1 MRVRLAVIILALM
14 GLVTAAHANCGL
26 VSGPCVTDS
35 QGNTYRTERNMSGN
49 YTTYQNGR
57 AWSQTE
63 QTLSGTWR
71 EKREDGS
78 TSTYSSTPYL
88 NQGLSSGTNRKEK
101 SRWPY

>member
-1 MRVRLAVIILALM
+1 MRVKLAAITLALL
-14 GLVTAAHANCGL
+14 GLNTAAFANCGL
-26 VSGPCVTDS
+26 VSGPCITDS
-35 QGNTYRTERNMSGN
+35 RGNTYRTERNMSGN

-78 TSTYSSTPYL
+78 ASTYSSNPYL
-88 NQGLSSGTNRKEK
+88 NQGLGSGTKRNEK